1 MDTTRTAARRAGILL
16 AICLLAAGP
25 PAQAED
31 DPGYVWMSES
41 GDGNAS
47 LVYGSPETAE
57 DLVFILTC
65 RNGETVSD
73 LTVYVDIPDTE
84 VGDPVEVA
92 LVAGE
97 AKLAVPGAISTDEMS
112 GFHFAVAESFAAK
125 PMIDLLRQKGEV
137 TVKTGSV
144 TTALPETGRA
154 AELANF
160 TKTCAL
166 D

>member
-1 MDTTRTAARRAGILL
+1 M
-16 AICLLAAGP
+16 LAACWLASAAPGK
-25 PAQAED
+25 AAD
-31 DPGYVWMSES
+31 DPGYTWMSES
-41 GDGNAS
+41 GDGSAS

-65 RNGETVSD
+65 RPGDRSTG

-84 VGDPVEVA
+84 IADPVEIELA
-92 LVAGE
+92 AGN
-97 AKLAVPGAISTDEMS
+97 AKLSIGGAIDTDEMS
-112 GFHFAVAESFAAK
+112 GFHFAVAEDFKIK
-125 PMIDLLRQKGEV
+125 PIVDLLGQAGAV

-144 TTALPETGRA
+144 VTELPEKGRA

-160 TKTCAL
+160 AGACAL